1 MLMEPL
7 LMPHVDRLLA
17 AEEVNMAGWMIV
29 DWDETVHPLLSETV
43 MVYVPGPNP
52 LKIPLD

>member
-7 LMPHVDRLLA
+7 LIPHVDRLLA

-29 DWDETVHPLLSETV
+29 DWDETLHPLLSETV